1 MSKSQIEQVQPKTIV
16 GGQAELKKFN
26 KPSFYQLT
34 IELLA
39 ELILLQNLSTNH
51 IAAAPTVQ

>member
-16 GGQAELKKFN
+16 GGQAELKKQVH
-26 KPSFYQLT
+26 QLAV
-34 IELLA
+34 ELLA